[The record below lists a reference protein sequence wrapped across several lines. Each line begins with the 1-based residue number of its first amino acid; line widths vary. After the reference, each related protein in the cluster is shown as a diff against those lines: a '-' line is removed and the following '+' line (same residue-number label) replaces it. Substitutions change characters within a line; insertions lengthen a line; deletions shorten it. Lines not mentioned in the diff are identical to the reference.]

1 MYGDINGEVQTVPY
15 NEPVLANPQLM
26 PNEGMIPSNIQTIE
40 PVLEGTPA
48 PELPPLSN
56 VKTDTT
62 IRVVSYEEDAAVSQS
77 TGTRK
82 KLRARSSKSSS
93 NSSNR
98 KLSAV
103 PVKDRGDSTAKRMPP
118 AQTSTLRSGA
128 ISTPKP
134 IPNNPVRINW
144 SKVGADQTHSGKTKT
159 TATIGRI
166 VTKNDGDK

>member
-15 NEPVLANPQLM
+15 NEPILGNPQLM
-26 PNEGMIPSNIQTIE
+26 PNEGLIPSNIQTIE

-62 IRVVSYEEDAAVSQS
+62 VRVVSYEEDAAVSQS

-82 KLRARSSKSSS
+82 
-93 NSSNR
+93 
-98 KLSAV
+98 
-103 PVKDRGDSTAKRMPP
+103 
-118 AQTSTLRSGA
+118 
-128 ISTPKP
+128 STPKP